1 MSMNTLVLNDFPL
14 TAFDKIRYADTDRQ
28 GHVNNAVFSTFI
40 ETGRVEFLYHP
51 ETDILSEN
59 ASFVIAKLELQLLKE
74 MTWPGRVE
82 IGTGILRVGNS
93 SITIYQQLFQNMIC
107 TATAKTIIV
116 QTQDGKS
123 LPLSDQAKSIL
134 NSWKINFPT

>member
-1 MSMNTLVLNDFPL
+1 
-14 TAFDKIRYADTDRQ
+14 
-28 GHVNNAVFSTFI
+28 
-40 ETGRVEFLYHP
+40 
-51 ETDILSEN
+51 
-59 ASFVIAKLELQLLKE
+59 